1 MASTCNDSADLIA
14 RLRESCGITGQILD
28 KWVLLGLRVA
38 EKWLQTAS
46 PMRKFCLLQSRP
58 TSVLT
63 SCFRRGVTP
72 DFLESDRTRLR
83 APNEESES
91 QESTPMKESTLLG

>member
-1 MASTCNDSADLIA
+1 MDAFRLEGRRKMVTNCIA
-14 RLRESCGITGQILD
+14 H
-28 KWVLLGLRVA
+28 A
-38 EKWLQTAS
+38 EI
-46 PMRKFCLLQSRP
+46 FVLQSRP